1 MFECHTIGS
10 CCVQLWERSA
20 CCAQLGRLW
29 ALCRIVIRFLENKPW
44 QQYSSLCAVV
54 TIRAL
59 RQGLQKGVLFDRW
72 ETHLQPPLPQ
82 GSEPRVSEPTG
93 SEPRVSEPLVSEP
106 L

>member
-1 MFECHTIGS
+1 MGPLPLCH
-10 CCVQLWERSA
+10 QLHSS
-20 CCAQLGRLW
+20 
-29 ALCRIVIRFLENKPW
+29 LENKSW
-44 QQYSSLCAVV
+44 QQYSSLRAVV

-59 RQGLQKGVLFDRW
+59 QRVLAEKGVLISSW
-72 ETHLQPPLPQ
+72 ETHLQPPFPQ